1 MENILPIGSIV
12 YLKEGSQKL
21 MVLNRGI
28 TIEQD
33 GESVLFDYSA
43 AMYPMGMNPEQLF
56 YFNQEDVNR
65 VVFQGYSDIDEERF
79 VQLYQNWL
87 IENESTIKKVEQD
100 KPLLNVRVPS
110 I

>member
-12 YLKEGSQKL
+12 YLKEGNQKL
-21 MVLNRGI
+21 MVLNRGV

-56 YFNQEDVNR
+56 YFNQEDVDR

-87 IENESTIKKVEQD
+87 IENESTIKKG
-100 KPLLNVRVPS
+100 RTR
-110 I
+110 

>member
-87 IENESTIKKVEQD
+87 IENESTIKKG
-100 KPLLNVRVPS
+100 RTR
-110 I
+110 